1 MKFLTLSDDI
11 NFLRQINTL
20 ISGKGEFDSILIG
33 EGDPKGLGSGVL
45 FRVKKDTPFD
55 AISEGILKISKN
67 YDYLVIGSTE
77 IGREI
82 AGYLSFK
89 TGFYTATEI
98 FYLDINGEKV
108 HTKRFFFG
116 GKTVIEEESD
126 ARIITVAPGVV
137 EARDL
142 GSTPQMKDLDVAQ
155 SRIRITKFT
164 SKAGGSVRLED
175 AKVIVSVGR
184 GIGSKEN
191 IAKVEP
197 LAKALN
203 GEIAGSRPVC
213 MDYGWLSEDRQ
224 VGLSGKKVSPKVYIA
239 LGISGQIQHIA
250 GMRNSKTVIA
260 INKDKNAPIFQEC
273 DYGIVGDIFTVV
285 PKILEQLKQ

>member
-1 MKFLTLSDDI
+1 MKFLTVSDDI
-11 NFLRQINTL
+11 NFLRQVNTL
-20 ISGKGEFDSILIG
+20 VAGKGDMDSVIIG
-33 EGDPKGLGSGVL
+33 DGDPKGLGSKVL
-45 FRVKKDTPFD
+45 YRAKKGTPYD
-55 AISEGILKISKN
+55 AVSEGILKIAGN
-67 YDYLVIGSTE
+67 YDYIAIGSTE
-77 IGREI
+77 VGREI

-98 FYLDINGEKV
+98 FSLEFSGQKAR
-108 HTKRFFFG
+108 TKRFFYG

-126 ARIITVAPGVV
+126 ARILTVAPGVI

-142 GSTPQMKDLDVAQ
+142 GTTPEIRDLEVGQ
-155 SRIRITKFT
+155 SRIKITKFV

-191 IAKVEP
+191 IAKIEP